1 MSRLI
6 LDLLWHATG
15 ETLIMVLVSG
25 FIAVLFGL
33 PLAVFMVVAGR
44 GGLYPLPVLPRLL
57 GVVIDAIRAVPFIIL
72 LVLLIPFTRMVVG
85 SALGTTA
92 AIVPLSIAA
101 IPYFARIAEV
111 SLREVD
117 HGLVDAVRAMGG
129 TRWMVI
135 RYVLLPESMPA
146 LVSGI
151 TVTLVTLVGAS
162 AMAGTIGAGGLGD
175 LAIRY
180 GYQRFNTTVML
191 GVVAVLIV
199 LVTGMQAS
207 GNWLSRILRHSER
220 TRIAD

>member
-6 LDLLWHATG
+6 LDLLWRATA
-15 ETLIMVLVSG
+15 ETLEMVLASG
-25 FIAVLFGL
+25 LLAVAGGL
-33 PLAVFMVVAGR
+33 PLAVLLVLTAPA
-44 GGLYPLPVLPRLL
+44 GLYPLPLLSRVLG
-57 GVVIDAIRAVPFIIL
+57 GVVDAVRAVPFIIL

-85 SALGTTA
+85 TALGTTA

-117 HGLVDAVRAMGG
+117 AGLVDAVRAMGG
-129 TRWMVI
+129 TRWMVV
-135 RYVLLPESMPA
+135 RYVLLPESLPG
-146 LVSGI
+146 LISGF

-162 AMAGTIGAGGLGD
+162 AMAGAIGAGGLGD

-191 GVVAVLIV
+191 GVVAVLVV
-199 LVTGMQAS
+199 LVMLLQAAGS
-207 GNWLSRILRHSER
+207 FCAQYLRHAQPSR
-220 TRIAD
+220 KV

>member
-6 LDLLWHATG
+6 LDLLWHATV

-25 FIAVLFGL
+25 VVAVLFGL

-72 LVLLIPFTRMVVG
+72 LVLLIPFTRIVVG

-199 LVTGMQAS
+199 LVTGMQAL

-220 TRIAD
+220 IRIAD

>member
-6 LDLLWHATG
+6 LDLLWNATVQ
-15 ETLIMVLVSG
+15 TLEMVLASG
-25 FIAVLFGL
+25 LLAVVGGL
-33 PLAVFMVVAGR
+33 PLAVLLVLTAP
-44 GGLYPLPVLPRLL
+44 GGLYPLPWLSRIL
-57 GVVIDAIRAVPFIIL
+57 GTVVDAVRAVPFIIL

-85 SALGTTA
+85 TALGTTA

-117 HGLVDAVRAMGG
+117 AGLVDAVRAMGG
-129 TRWMVI
+129 TRWMVV
-135 RYVLLPESMPA
+135 RYVLLPESLPG
-146 LVSGI
+146 LISGF

-162 AMAGTIGAGGLGD
+162 AMAGAIGAGGLGD

-191 GVVAVLIV
+191 GVVAVLVV
-199 LVTGMQAS
+199 LVMLLQGA
-207 GNWLSRILRHSER
+207 GNVLARYLRHTQPTPR
-220 TRIAD
+220 G

>member
-6 LDLLWHATG
+6 LDLLWRATA
-15 ETLIMVLVSG
+15 ETLEMVLASG
-25 FIAVLFGL
+25 LLAVAGGL
-33 PLAVFMVVAGR
+33 PLAVLLVLTAPA
-44 GGLYPLPVLPRLL
+44 GLYPLPLLSRVLG
-57 GVVIDAIRAVPFIIL
+57 GVVDAVRAVPFIIL

-85 SALGTTA
+85 TALGTTA

-117 HGLVDAVRAMGG
+117 AGLVDAVRAMGG
-129 TRWMVI
+129 TRWMVVW
-135 RYVLLPESMPA
+135 YVLLPESLPG
-146 LVSGI
+146 LISGF

-162 AMAGTIGAGGLGD
+162 AMAGAIGAGGLGD

-191 GVVAVLIV
+191 GVVAVLVV
-199 LVTGMQAS
+199 LVMLLQAAGS
-207 GNWLSRILRHSER
+207 FCAQYLRHAQPSR
-220 TRIAD
+220 QA

>member
-6 LDLLWHATG
+6 LDLLWHATV

-25 FIAVLFGL
+25 VIAVIFGL

-72 LVLLIPFTRMVVG
+72 LVLLIPFTRIVVG

-199 LVTGMQAS
+199 LVTGMQAL

-220 TRIAD
+220 IRIAD

>member
-6 LDLLWHATG
+6 LDLLWHATV

-25 FIAVLFGL
+25 VIAVLFGL

-44 GGLYPLPVLPRLL
+44 GGLYPLPALPRLL

-72 LVLLIPFTRMVVG
+72 LVLLIPFTRIVVG

-117 HGLVDAVRAMGG
+117 RGLVDAVRAMGG

-199 LVTGMQAS
+199 LVTGMQAL

-220 TRIAD
+220 IRIAD

>member
-6 LDLLWHATG
+6 LDLLWHATV

-25 FIAVLFGL
+25 VIAVLFGL

-72 LVLLIPFTRMVVG
+72 LVLLIPFTRIVVG

-117 HGLVDAVRAMGG
+117 RGLVDAVRAMGG

-199 LVTGMQAS
+199 LVTGMQAL

-220 TRIAD
+220 IRIAD

>member
-25 FIAVLFGL
+25 LVAVLFGL

-44 GGLYPLPVLPRLL
+44 GGLYPLPVLPRLF
-57 GVVIDAIRAVPFIIL
+57 GMVIDAIRAVPFIIL

-117 HGLVDAVRAMGG
+117 HGLIDAVRAMGG

-199 LVTGMQAS
+199 LVTGMQAL

-220 TRIAD
+220 TRSAD

>member
-6 LDLLWHATG
+6 LYLLWHATG

-199 LVTGMQAS
+199 LVTGMQAL

-220 TRIAD
+220 TRSAD